1 MLGDKSVTDSR
12 RYGHACSHVLRR
24 VYEPEAT
31 LPGPGVWG
39 RETVRAVFWRSWGQ
53 EGEFLESGTRLDPG
67 GRASPWCGIKR
78 AGSWVPRKGVA
89 EALTLPGSP
98 THPTCTWRNGSRR
111 RAARETAGCSGAPP
125 SPCPAPPPP
134 LPPLPPN
141 PHAPPARSPAQHL
154 RPAAFRNAAG
164 SRVCALPG
172 APAARGGDTWRPC
185 APATRRRPRRG
196 PAARGAPDAERRA
209 SEPPAGARL
218 LVPLPLAAA
227 GPPAAAT
234 TSPLSP
240 TSCPWPRAGSRPA
253 SATRGPAGARPSLTV
268 LLRGVAAAG
277 ESRRLQQ
284 APARLAHALVRLRRH
299 HVPGFLQV

>member
-172 APAARGGDTWRPC
+172 AS
-185 APATRRRPRRG
+185 RRR
-196 PAARGAPDAERRA
+196 AP
-209 SEPPAGARL
+209 
-218 LVPLPLAAA
+218 
-227 GPPAAAT
+227 
-234 TSPLSP
+234 
-240 TSCPWPRAGSRPA
+240 SRPA
-253 SATRGPAGARPSLTV
+253 PTGRGGPSGRCHHLASVPDLLPMAQGGLPPRVRDTRPRGRAPLTHCP
-268 LLRGVAAAG
+268 AAG
-277 ESRRLQQ
+277 CRCRW
-284 APARLAHALVRLRRH
+284 
-299 HVPGFLQV
+299 